1 MSEFLSKIKINNRNI
16 EINVTADKISSGED
30 IVLYTRDKPPSYE
43 SIWSDTGYTVD
54 KFLSAEEND
63 KIKTMVLNGLKKEI
77 SSLGIDTTNFTLDK
91 YHTFVDDKQ
100 HLEVVEKIRAGGDGT
115 GGLLL
120 DGFCIPVERI
130 EERISEICNTKVT
143 TRKTFD
149 LGNSKTFTVKTFWVR
164 IVRPQKYQDN
174 NPPHRDVHL
183 DRGGIEG
190 PKAINIYY
198 PLAGSNENSAL
209 PVIPKSH
216 LWSEKDTTRT
226 FGDVF
231 VNGVKF
237 TNPAIV
243 DSVYGLN
250 LITPN
255 PDINQVMVFTPY
267 LIHGGGFNFNSDV
280 TRISLEMR
288 FWRV

>member
-1 MSEFLSKIKINNRNI
+1 MTDFLSKIKINNRDI
-16 EINVTADKISSGED
+16 EILVSADSISPGD
-30 IVLYTRDKPPSYE
+30 DVVLYTRDKPPSFE
-43 SIWSDTGYTVD
+43 STWADVGYSVDT
-54 KFLSAEEND
+54 FLSDEDNMA
-63 KIKTMVLNGLKKEI
+63 IKNMVLNGLKKEV

-91 YHTFVDDKQ
+91 YHEFVDDIQ
-100 HLEVVEKIRAGGDGT
+100 HLDVVEKIRAGGDGT

-120 DGFCIPVERI
+120 DGFCIPIERV
-130 EERISEICNTKVT
+130 EERISQICNTKVT

-149 LGNSKTFTVKTFWVR
+149 LGNGKSFTTKTFWVR

-183 DRGGIEG
+183 DRGGTEG

-209 PVIPKSH
+209 PVIPGSH

-226 FGDVF
+226 FGNVY
-231 VNGVKF
+231 VNNVKF

-243 DSVYGLN
+243 DSTHGLN

-255 PDINQVMVFTPY
+255 PGSNQVMVFTPY
-267 LIHGGGFNFNSDV
+267 LVHGGGFNFNTDV